1 MGERF
6 TRIGKYRNELITNF
20 IIMCMNKRNYLTA
33 AAMALAVLSSCGGQK
48 EARNTS
54 GIDLANMDTTVSAGQ
69 DFFRYACGGWND
81 AHPLTAEYSRYGTF
95 DQLAENNQ
103 KQLRELIEG
112 LASQQNEAG
121 TVAQKIGDLYN
132 IAMDS
137 VARNEQGFAPVKP
150 MLDKIAALTDKSQII
165 PMSVEMRRFQGIG
178 TYFNFYVYAD
188 PKNSALN
195 IFQMGQGGINLGEK
209 EYYLD
214 TDSITENIRNEYKK
228 YIAKLFALSG
238 FSEAEAQQ
246 KVADVM
252 EIETSIA
259 KVSRSA
265 AELRNPEANYH
276 KMSYA
281 DLKKRIPGIDWDAF
295 MTGLGIQAPA
305 ELNVEQVESIQEV
318 ARLISALPVSK
329 HVSYLEYNLLDA
341 AASCL
346 SDDFVAAR
354 FDFYGKVMSGR
365 QVNQPRWKR
374 AVNSVNGMLGEL
386 VGEMYVEKYFP
397 AAAKERMLKLVE
409 NLRVA
414 LGERIDAQ
422 EWMSDS
428 TKVRAHEKLDA
439 FRVKVGYPDKWKD
452 YSKLEIK
459 KDSYWANVCRA
470 SEWGFNDMISRLGKP
485 VDRDEWL
492 MTPQTVNAYYN
503 PSTNEIC
510 FPAAIL
516 QPPFFNMDADDAA
529 NYGAIGV
536 VIGHEMTHGFDDQGR
551 QFDKNGNLTD
561 WWAEGDADRFK
572 ERAQVMVDFF
582 NNIEVLPGLKGNG
595 QLTLG
600 ENLADHGGLN
610 VAYLAFRNATKDA
623 PLEVK
628 EGFTPEQRFFIAYA
642 TLWAG
647 NIRDEQA
654 RVYTKSDP
662 HSLGKWRVN
671 GALPHIQAWYDAFQI
686 TPDDSL
692 YVAPEN
698 RVNIW

>member
-1 MGERF
+1 
-6 TRIGKYRNELITNF
+6 
-20 IIMCMNKRNYLTA
+20 MNKKNYVAVATLAFAMLT
-33 AAMALAVLSSCGGQK
+33 SCAGQK
-48 EARNTS
+48 EAKSTS
-54 GIDLANMDTTVSAGQ
+54 GIDLANMDTTVSAGT

-95 DQLAENNQ
+95 DELFENSQ

-112 LASQQNEAG
+112 LAAQKNNQAG
-121 TVAQKIGDLYN
+121 SAAQKIGDLYN
-132 IAMDS
+132 MAMDS
-137 VARNEQGFAPVKP
+137 VTLNKQGAEPVKA
-150 MLDKIAALTDKSQII
+150 MLDKIAGMKDKSEIV
-165 PMSVEMRRFQGIG
+165 PMMTEMAHIGIS
-178 TYFNFYVYAD
+178 TYFHSYVYAD
-188 PKNSALN
+188 PKNSSLN

-214 TDSITENIRNEYKK
+214 TDSITQNIREQYKL
-228 YIAKLFALSG
+228 YIGKLFQLAG
-238 FSEAEAQQ
+238 FSEADAQQ

-252 EIETSIA
+252 EIETAIA

-265 AELRNPEANYH
+265 TELRDPEANYH
-276 KMSYA
+276 KMSF
-281 DLKKRIPGIDWDAF
+281 DELKKTIAGIDWDAY
-295 MTGLGIQAPA
+295 MKGLGIQAPA
-305 ELNVEQVESIQEV
+305 ELNVEQVEPIQEV
-318 ARLISALPVSK
+318 ARLMNTLPLSK

-354 FDFYGKVMSGR
+354 FDFYGKVLSGR

-397 AAAKERMLKLVE
+397 AAAKERMVKLVK
-409 NLRVA
+409 NLQTA

-428 TKVRAHEKLDA
+428 TKIRAHEKLA
-439 FRVKVGYPDKWKD
+439 TFHVKVGYPDKWKD

-459 KDSYWANVCRA
+459 NDSYWANVCRA
-470 SEWGFNDMISRLGKP
+470 SEWGFNDMYSRIGKP
-485 VDRDEWL
+485 VDKDEWL

-516 QPPFFNMDADDAA
+516 QPPFFNMEADDAA

-551 QFDKNGNLTD
+551 QFDKDGNLTD
-561 WWAEGDADRFK
+561 WWAPGDADRFK

-582 NNIEVLPGLKGNG
+582 NKIEVLPGLQANG
-595 QLTLG
+595 ELTLG

-610 VAYLAFRNATKDA
+610 VAYLAFQNATKDA
-623 PLEVK
+623 PLGVVD
-628 EGFTPEQRFFIAYA
+628 GFTPEQRFFLAYA

-647 NIRDEQA
+647 NIRDEQI

-671 GALPHIQAWYDAFQI
+671 GALPHIQAWYDAFHI
-686 TPDDSL
+686 TPSDPL

-698 RVNIW
+698 RVNVW

>member
-1 MGERF
+1 
-6 TRIGKYRNELITNF
+6 
-20 IIMCMNKRNYLTA
+20 MNKKNYVAVATLAFAMLT
-33 AAMALAVLSSCGGQK
+33 SCAGQK
-48 EARNTS
+48 EAKSTS
-54 GIDLANMDTTVSAGQ
+54 GIDLANMDTTVSAGT

-95 DQLAENNQ
+95 DELFENSQ

-112 LASQQNEAG
+112 LAAQKNNQAG
-121 TVAQKIGDLYN
+121 SAAQKIGDLYN
-132 IAMDS
+132 MAMDS
-137 VARNEQGFAPVKP
+137 VTLNKQGAEPVKA
-150 MLDKIAALTDKSQII
+150 MLDKIAGMKDKSEIV
-165 PMSVEMRRFQGIG
+165 PMMTEMAHIGIG
-178 TYFNFYVYAD
+178 TYFHSYVCAD
-188 PKNSALN
+188 PKNSSLN

-214 TDSITENIRNEYKK
+214 TDSITQNIREQYKL
-228 YIAKLFALSG
+228 YIGKLFQLAG
-238 FSEAEAQQ
+238 FSEADAQQ

-252 EIETSIA
+252 ELETAIA

-265 AELRNPEANYH
+265 TELRDPEANYH
-276 KMSYA
+276 KMSF
-281 DLKKRIPGIDWDAF
+281 DELKKTIAGIDWDAY
-295 MTGLGIQAPA
+295 MKGLGIQAPA
-305 ELNVEQVESIQEV
+305 ELNVEQVEPIQEV
-318 ARLISALPVSK
+318 ARLMNTLPLSK

-354 FDFYGKVMSGR
+354 FDFYGKVLSGR

-397 AAAKERMLKLVE
+397 AAAKERMVKLVK
-409 NLRVA
+409 NLQTA

-428 TKVRAHEKLDA
+428 TKIRAHEKLA
-439 FRVKVGYPDKWKD
+439 TFHVKVGYPDKWKD

-459 KDSYWANVCRA
+459 NDSYWANVCRA
-470 SEWGFNDMISRLGKP
+470 SEWGFNDMYSRIDKP
-485 VDRDEWL
+485 VDKDEWL

-516 QPPFFNMDADDAA
+516 QPPFFNMEADDAA

-551 QFDKNGNLTD
+551 QFDKDGNLTD
-561 WWAEGDADRFK
+561 WWAPGDADRFK

-582 NNIEVLPGLKGNG
+582 NKIEVLPGLQANG
-595 QLTLG
+595 ELTLG

-610 VAYLAFRNATKDA
+610 VAYLAFQNATKDA
-623 PLEVK
+623 PLGVVD
-628 EGFTPEQRFFIAYA
+628 GFTPEQRFFLAYA

-647 NIRDEQA
+647 NIRDEQI

-671 GALPHIQAWYDAFQI
+671 GALPHIQAWYDAFHI
-686 TPDDSL
+686 TPSDPL

-698 RVNIW
+698 RVNVW

>member
-1 MGERF
+1 MK
-6 TRIGKYRNELITNF
+6 TKHYVAV
-20 IIMCMNKRNYLTA
+20 A
-33 AAMALAVLSSCGGQK
+33 AFATLAMAGCTGQK
-48 EARNTS
+48 NATNTS
-54 GIDLANMDTTVSAGQ
+54 GIDLANMDTTVSAGT

-103 KQLRELIEG
+103 KQLRGLIEE
-112 LASQQNEAG
+112 LAAKQNEPG
-121 TVAQKIGDLYN
+121 TAAQKIGDLYN
-132 IAMDS
+132 MAMDS
-137 VARNEQGFAPVKP
+137 VTLNKQGCEPVKP
-150 MLDKIAALTDKSQII
+150 MLEKIAALTDKSQVI
-165 PMSVEMRRFQGIG
+165 PMAVEMRRTAGIG
-178 TYFNFYVYAD
+178 TFFSYYVYAD
-188 PKNSALN
+188 PKNSVLN

-214 TDSITENIRNEYKK
+214 NDSITQNIREQYKK
-228 YIAKLFALSG
+228 YIAKLFTLAG
-238 FSEAEAQQ
+238 FTETDAQQ

-252 EIETSIA
+252 EIETAIA
-259 KVSRSA
+259 KVSKSA
-265 AELRNPEANYH
+265 TELRDPEANYH
-276 KMSYA
+276 KMTYA
-281 DLKKRIPGIDWDAF
+281 ELKKQISGIDWDAF
-295 MTGLGIQAPA
+295 MKALGIEAPA
-305 ELNVEQVESIQEV
+305 ELNVEQIEPIQEV
-318 ARLISALPVSK
+318 AKLINTLPLSK
-329 HVSYLEYNLLDA
+329 SISYLEYNLLDA
-341 AASCL
+341 AAPTL
-346 SDDFVAAR
+346 SDDFVTAR

-365 QVNQPRWKR
+365 QANQPRWKR
-374 AVNSVNGMLGEL
+374 AVNSVDGLLGEL

-397 AAAKERMLKLVE
+397 AAAKERMVNLVK
-409 NLRVA
+409 NLQTA
-414 LGERIDAQ
+414 LGQRIDAQ

-428 TKVRAHEKLDA
+428 TKMRAHEKLDA

-452 YSKLEIK
+452 YSALEIQ

-470 SEWGFNDMISRLGKP
+470 AAWGFNDMISRLGKP

-516 QPPFFNMDADDAA
+516 QPPFFNMEADDAA

-551 QFDKNGNLTD
+551 QFDKEGNLKD
-561 WWAEGDADRFK
+561 WWAAGDADRFK

-582 NNIEVLPGLKGNG
+582 NNIEVLPGLHGNG

-610 VAYLAFRNATKDA
+610 IAYLAFQNATKDA
-623 PLEVK
+623 PLEDK
-628 EGFTPEQRFFIAYA
+628 NGFTPAQRFFIAYA

-647 NIRDEQA
+647 NIRDEQI

-662 HSLGKWRVN
+662 HSLGEWRVN
-671 GALPHIQAWYDAFQI
+671 GALPHIQAWYDAFNI
-686 TPDDSL
+686 TPNDPL
-692 YVAPEN
+692 YVAPEK

>member
-1 MGERF
+1 
-6 TRIGKYRNELITNF
+6 
-20 IIMCMNKRNYLTA
+20 MNKKNYVAVATLAFAMLT
-33 AAMALAVLSSCGGQK
+33 SCAGQK
-48 EARNTS
+48 EAKSTS
-54 GIDLANMDTTVSAGQ
+54 GIDLANMDTTVSAGT

-95 DQLAENNQ
+95 DELFENSQ

-112 LASQQNEAG
+112 LAAQKNNQAG
-121 TVAQKIGDLYN
+121 SAAQKIGDLYN
-132 IAMDS
+132 MAMDS
-137 VARNEQGFAPVKP
+137 VTLNKQGAEPVKA
-150 MLDKIAALTDKSQII
+150 MLDKIAGMKDKSEIV
-165 PMSVEMRRFQGIG
+165 PMMTEMAHIGIG
-178 TYFNFYVYAD
+178 TYFHSYVYAD
-188 PKNSALN
+188 PKNSSLN

-214 TDSITENIRNEYKK
+214 TDSITQNIREQYKL
-228 YIAKLFALSG
+228 YIGKLFQLAG
-238 FSEAEAQQ
+238 FSEADAQQ

-252 EIETSIA
+252 EIETAIA

-265 AELRNPEANYH
+265 TELRDPEANYH
-276 KMSYA
+276 KMSF
-281 DLKKRIPGIDWDAF
+281 DELKKTIAGIDWDAY
-295 MTGLGIQAPA
+295 MKGLGIQAPA
-305 ELNVEQVESIQEV
+305 ELNVEQVEPIQEV
-318 ARLISALPVSK
+318 ARLMNTLPLSK

-354 FDFYGKVMSGR
+354 FDFYGKVLSGR

-397 AAAKERMLKLVE
+397 AAAKERMVKLVK
-409 NLRVA
+409 NLQTA

-428 TKVRAHEKLDA
+428 TKIRAHEKLA
-439 FRVKVGYPDKWKD
+439 TFHVKVGYPDKWKD

-459 KDSYWANVCRA
+459 NDSYWANVCRA
-470 SEWGFNDMISRLGKP
+470 SEWGFNDMYSRIGKP
-485 VDRDEWL
+485 VDKDEWL

-516 QPPFFNMDADDAA
+516 QPPFFNMEADDAA

-551 QFDKNGNLTD
+551 QFDKDGNLTD
-561 WWAEGDADRFK
+561 WWAPGDADRFK

-582 NNIEVLPGLKGNG
+582 NKIEVLPGLQANG
-595 QLTLG
+595 ELTLG

-610 VAYLAFRNATKDA
+610 VAYLAFQNATKDA
-623 PLEVK
+623 PLGVVD
-628 EGFTPEQRFFIAYA
+628 GFTPEQRFFLAYA

-647 NIRDEQA
+647 NIRDEQI

-662 HSLGKWRVN
+662 HSLGRWRVN
-671 GALPHIQAWYDAFQI
+671 GALPHIQAWYDAFHI
-686 TPDDSL
+686 TPSDPL
-692 YVAPEN
+692 YVAPEK
-698 RVNIW
+698 RVNVW

>member
-1 MGERF
+1 
-6 TRIGKYRNELITNF
+6 
-20 IIMCMNKRNYLTA
+20 MNKKNYVAVATLAFAMLT
-33 AAMALAVLSSCGGQK
+33 SCAGQK
-48 EARNTS
+48 EAKSTS
-54 GIDLANMDTTVSAGQ
+54 GIDLANMDTTVSAGT

-95 DQLAENNQ
+95 DELFENSQ

-112 LASQQNEAG
+112 LAAQKNNQAG
-121 TVAQKIGDLYN
+121 SAAQKIGDLYN
-132 IAMDS
+132 MAMDS
-137 VARNEQGFAPVKP
+137 VTLNKQGAEPVKA
-150 MLDKIAALTDKSQII
+150 MLDKIAGMKDKSEIV
-165 PMSVEMRRFQGIG
+165 PMMTEMAHIGIG
-178 TYFNFYVYAD
+178 TYFHSYVYAD
-188 PKNSALN
+188 PKNSSLN

-214 TDSITENIRNEYKK
+214 TDSITQNIREQYKL
-228 YIAKLFALSG
+228 YIGKLFQLAG
-238 FSEAEAQQ
+238 FSEADAQQ

-252 EIETSIA
+252 ELETAIA

-265 AELRNPEANYH
+265 TELRDPEANYH
-276 KMSYA
+276 KMSF
-281 DLKKRIPGIDWDAF
+281 DELKKTIAGIDWDAY
-295 MTGLGIQAPA
+295 MKGLGIQAPA
-305 ELNVEQVESIQEV
+305 ELNVEQVEPIQEV
-318 ARLISALPVSK
+318 ARLMNTLPLSK

-354 FDFYGKVMSGR
+354 FDFYGKVLSGR

-397 AAAKERMLKLVE
+397 AAAKERMVKLVK
-409 NLRVA
+409 NLQTA

-428 TKVRAHEKLDA
+428 TKIRAHEKLA
-439 FRVKVGYPDKWKD
+439 TFHVKVGYPDKWKD

-459 KDSYWANVCRA
+459 NDSYWANVCRA
-470 SEWGFNDMISRLGKP
+470 SEWGFNDMYSRVGKP
-485 VDRDEWL
+485 VDKDEWL

-516 QPPFFNMDADDAA
+516 QPPFFNMEADDAA

-551 QFDKNGNLTD
+551 QFDKDGNLTD
-561 WWAEGDADRFK
+561 WWAPGDADRFK

-582 NNIEVLPGLKGNG
+582 NKIEVLPGLQANG
-595 QLTLG
+595 ELTLG

-610 VAYLAFRNATKDA
+610 VAYLAFQNATKDA
-623 PLEVK
+623 PLGVVD
-628 EGFTPEQRFFIAYA
+628 GFTPEQRFFLAYA

-647 NIRDEQA
+647 NIRDEQI

-671 GALPHIQAWYDAFQI
+671 GALPHIQAWYDAFHI
-686 TPDDSL
+686 TPSDPL

-698 RVNIW
+698 RVNVW

>member
-1 MGERF
+1 
-6 TRIGKYRNELITNF
+6 
-20 IIMCMNKRNYLTA
+20 MNKKNYVAVATLAFAMLT
-33 AAMALAVLSSCGGQK
+33 SCAGQK
-48 EARNTS
+48 EAKSTS
-54 GIDLANMDTTVSAGQ
+54 GIDLANMDTTVSAGT

-95 DQLAENNQ
+95 DELFENSQ

-112 LASQQNEAG
+112 LAAQKNNQAG
-121 TVAQKIGDLYN
+121 SAAQKIGDLYN
-132 IAMDS
+132 MAMDS
-137 VARNEQGFAPVKP
+137 VTLNKQGAEPVKA
-150 MLDKIAALTDKSQII
+150 MLDKIAGMKDKSEIV
-165 PMSVEMRRFQGIG
+165 PMMTEMAHIGIG
-178 TYFNFYVYAD
+178 TYFHSYVYAD
-188 PKNSALN
+188 PKNSSLN

-214 TDSITENIRNEYKK
+214 TDSITQNIREQYKL
-228 YIAKLFALSG
+228 YIGKLFQLAG
-238 FSEAEAQQ
+238 FSEADAQQ

-252 EIETSIA
+252 ELETAIA

-265 AELRNPEANYH
+265 TELRDPEANYH
-276 KMSYA
+276 KMSF
-281 DLKKRIPGIDWDAF
+281 DELKKTIAGIDWDAY
-295 MTGLGIQAPA
+295 MKGLGIQAPA
-305 ELNVEQVESIQEV
+305 ELNVEQVEPIQEV
-318 ARLISALPVSK
+318 ARLMNTLPLSK

-354 FDFYGKVMSGR
+354 FDFYGKVLSGR

-397 AAAKERMLKLVE
+397 AAAKERMVKLVK
-409 NLRVA
+409 NLQTA

-428 TKVRAHEKLDA
+428 TKIRAHEKLA
-439 FRVKVGYPDKWKD
+439 TFHVKVGYPDKWKD

-459 KDSYWANVCRA
+459 NDSYWANVCRA
-470 SEWGFNDMISRLGKP
+470 SEWGFNEMYSRIGKP
-485 VDRDEWL
+485 VDKDEWL

-516 QPPFFNMDADDAA
+516 QPPFFNMEADDAA

-551 QFDKNGNLTD
+551 QFDKDGNLTD
-561 WWAEGDADRFK
+561 WWAPGDADRFK

-582 NNIEVLPGLKGNG
+582 NKIEVLPGLQANG
-595 QLTLG
+595 ELTLG

-610 VAYLAFRNATKDA
+610 VAYLAFQNATKDA
-623 PLEVK
+623 PLGVVD
-628 EGFTPEQRFFIAYA
+628 GFTPEQRFFLAYA

-647 NIRDEQA
+647 NIRDEQI

-671 GALPHIQAWYDAFQI
+671 GALPHIQAWYDAFHI
-686 TPDDSL
+686 TPSDPL

-698 RVNIW
+698 RVNVW

>member
-1 MGERF
+1 
-6 TRIGKYRNELITNF
+6 
-20 IIMCMNKRNYLTA
+20 MNKKNYVAVATLAFAMLT
-33 AAMALAVLSSCGGQK
+33 SCAGQK
-48 EARNTS
+48 EAKSTS
-54 GIDLANMDTTVSAGQ
+54 GIDLANMDTTVSAGT

-95 DQLAENNQ
+95 DELFENSQ

-112 LASQQNEAG
+112 LAAQKNNQAG
-121 TVAQKIGDLYN
+121 SAAQKIGDLYN
-132 IAMDS
+132 MAMDS
-137 VARNEQGFAPVKP
+137 VTLNKQGAEPVKA
-150 MLDKIAALTDKSQII
+150 MLDKIAGMKDKSEIV
-165 PMSVEMRRFQGIG
+165 PMMTEMAHIGIG
-178 TYFNFYVYAD
+178 TYFHSYVYAD
-188 PKNSALN
+188 PKNSSLN

-214 TDSITENIRNEYKK
+214 TDSITQNIREQYKL
-228 YIAKLFALSG
+228 YIGKLFQLAG
-238 FSEAEAQQ
+238 FSEADAQQ

-252 EIETSIA
+252 EIETAIA

-265 AELRNPEANYH
+265 TELRDPEANYH
-276 KMSYA
+276 KMSF
-281 DLKKRIPGIDWDAF
+281 DELKKTIAGIDWDAY
-295 MTGLGIQAPA
+295 MKGLGIQAPA
-305 ELNVEQVESIQEV
+305 ELNVEQVEPIQEV
-318 ARLISALPVSK
+318 ARLMNTLPLSK

-354 FDFYGKVMSGR
+354 FDFYGKVLSGR

-386 VGEMYVEKYFP
+386 VGEMYVEKYFQ
-397 AAAKERMLKLVE
+397 AAAKERMVKLVK
-409 NLRVA
+409 NLQTA

-428 TKVRAHEKLDA
+428 TKIRAHEKLAA
-439 FRVKVGYPDKWKD
+439 FHVKVGYPDKWKD

-459 KDSYWANVCRA
+459 NDSYWANVCRA
-470 SEWGFNDMISRLGKP
+470 SEWGFNDMYSRIGKP
-485 VDRDEWL
+485 VDKDEWL

-516 QPPFFNMDADDAA
+516 QPPFFNMEADDAA

-551 QFDKNGNLTD
+551 QFDKDGNLTD
-561 WWAEGDADRFK
+561 WWAPGDADRFK

-582 NNIEVLPGLKGNG
+582 NKIEVLPGLQANG
-595 QLTLG
+595 ELTLG

-610 VAYLAFRNATKDA
+610 VAYLAFQNATKDA
-623 PLEVK
+623 PLGVVD
-628 EGFTPEQRFFIAYA
+628 GFTPEQRFFLAYA

-647 NIRDEQA
+647 NIRDEQI

-671 GALPHIQAWYDAFQI
+671 GALPHIQAWYDAFHI
-686 TPDDSL
+686 TPSDPL

-698 RVNIW
+698 RVNVW

>member
-1 MGERF
+1 
-6 TRIGKYRNELITNF
+6 
-20 IIMCMNKRNYLTA
+20 MNKKNYVA
-33 AAMALAVLSSCGGQK
+33 VAALALAMMTSCAGQK
-48 EARNTS
+48 EAKSTS
-54 GIDLANMDTTVSAGQ
+54 GIDLANMDTTVAAGT
-69 DFFRYACGGWND
+69 DFFRYACGGWNE

-95 DQLAENNQ
+95 DLLFDNSQ

-112 LASQQNEAG
+112 LAAQKNNPAG
-121 TVAQKIGDLYN
+121 SAAQKIGDLYN
-132 IAMDS
+132 MAMDS
-137 VARNEQGFAPVKP
+137 VTLNKQGAEPVKA
-150 MLDKIAALTDKSQII
+150 MLGKIAALKDKSEII
-165 PMSVEMRRFQGIG
+165 PMMTEMAHAGIG
-178 TYFNFYVYAD
+178 TYFHSYVYAD
-188 PKNSALN
+188 PKNSSLN

-214 TDSITENIRNEYKK
+214 NDSITQNIREQYKV
-228 YIAKLFALSG
+228 YIGKLFQLAG
-238 FSEAEAQQ
+238 FTEAEAQQ

-252 EIETSIA
+252 EIETAIA
-259 KVSRSA
+259 KASRSA
-265 AELRNPEANYH
+265 TELRDPEANYH
-276 KMSYA
+276 KMSFEE
-281 DLKKRIPGIDWDAF
+281 LKKTISGIDWDAYVK
-295 MTGLGIQAPA
+295 GLGIQAPA
-305 ELNVEQVESIQEV
+305 ELNVEQVEPIQEV
-318 ARLISALPVSK
+318 ARLMNTLPVSK

-354 FDFYGKVMSGR
+354 FDFYGKVLSGR

-397 AAAKERMLKLVE
+397 AAAKERMVKLVK
-409 NLRVA
+409 NLQTA
-414 LGERIDAQ
+414 LGERINAQ
-422 EWMSDS
+422 DWMSDS
-428 TKVRAHEKLDA
+428 TKVKAQEKLAA
-439 FRVKVGYPDKWKD
+439 FHVKVGYPDKWKD
-452 YSKLEIK
+452 YSKLDIK

-470 SEWGFNDMISRLGKP
+470 SEWSFNDMYSRLGKP
-485 VDRDEWL
+485 VDKDEWL

-516 QPPFFNMDADDAA
+516 QHPFFDMNADDAF

-561 WWAEGDADRFK
+561 WWAPGDADRFK
-572 ERAQVMVDFF
+572 ARAQVMVDFF
-582 NNIEVLPGLKGNG
+582 NNIEVLPGLHANG
-595 QLTLG
+595 ELTLG

-610 VAYLAFRNATKDA
+610 VAYLAFQNATKDA
-623 PLEVK
+623 PLGVVD
-628 EGFTPEQRFFIAYA
+628 GFTPEQRFFLAYA

-647 NIRDEQA
+647 NIRDEQI

-671 GALPHIQAWYDAFQI
+671 GALPHIQAWYDAFHI
-686 TPDDSL
+686 TPSDPL
-692 YVAPEN
+692 YVAPEK
-698 RVNIW
+698 RVNVW

>member
-1 MGERF
+1 
-6 TRIGKYRNELITNF
+6 
-20 IIMCMNKRNYLTA
+20 MNKKNYVAVATLAFAMLT
-33 AAMALAVLSSCGGQK
+33 SCAGQK
-48 EARNTS
+48 EAKSTS
-54 GIDLANMDTTVSAGQ
+54 GIDLANMDTTVSAGT

-95 DQLAENNQ
+95 DELFENSQ
-103 KQLRELIEG
+103 TQLRELIEG
-112 LASQQNEAG
+112 LAAQKNNQAG
-121 TVAQKIGDLYN
+121 SAAQKIGDLYN
-132 IAMDS
+132 MAMDS
-137 VARNEQGFAPVKP
+137 VTLNKQGAEPVKA
-150 MLDKIAALTDKSQII
+150 MLDKIAGLKDKSEIV
-165 PMSVEMRRFQGIG
+165 PMMTEMAHIGIG
-178 TYFNFYVYAD
+178 TYFHSYVYAD
-188 PKNSALN
+188 PKNSSLN

-214 TDSITENIRNEYKK
+214 TDSITQNIREQYKL
-228 YIAKLFALSG
+228 YIGKLFQLAG
-238 FSEAEAQQ
+238 FSESDAQQ

-252 EIETSIA
+252 EIETAIA

-265 AELRNPEANYH
+265 TELRDPEANYH
-276 KMSYA
+276 KMSF
-281 DLKKRIPGIDWDAF
+281 DELKKTIAGIDWDAY
-295 MTGLGIQAPA
+295 MKGLGIQAPA
-305 ELNVEQVESIQEV
+305 ELNVEQVEPIQEV
-318 ARLISALPVSK
+318 ARLMNTLPLSK

-354 FDFYGKVMSGR
+354 FDFYGKVLSGR

-397 AAAKERMLKLVE
+397 AAAKERMVKLVK
-409 NLRVA
+409 NLQTA

-428 TKVRAHEKLDA
+428 TKIRAHEKLA
-439 FRVKVGYPDKWKD
+439 TFHVKVGYPDKWKD

-459 KDSYWANVCRA
+459 NDSYWANVCRA
-470 SEWGFNDMISRLGKP
+470 SEWGFNDMYSRIGKP
-485 VDRDEWL
+485 VDKDEWL

-516 QPPFFNMDADDAA
+516 QPPFFNMEADDAA

-551 QFDKNGNLTD
+551 QFDKDGNLTD
-561 WWAEGDADRFK
+561 WWAPGDADRFK

-582 NNIEVLPGLKGNG
+582 NKIEVLPGLQANG
-595 QLTLG
+595 ELTLG

-610 VAYLAFRNATKDA
+610 VAYLAFQNATKDA
-623 PLEVK
+623 PLGVVD
-628 EGFTPEQRFFIAYA
+628 GFTPEQRFFLAYA

-647 NIRDEQA
+647 NIRDEQI

-671 GALPHIQAWYDAFQI
+671 GALPHIQAWYDAFHI
-686 TPDDSL
+686 TPSDPL

-698 RVNIW
+698 RVNVW

>member
-1 MGERF
+1 
-6 TRIGKYRNELITNF
+6 
-20 IIMCMNKRNYLTA
+20 MNKKNYVAVATLAFAMLT
-33 AAMALAVLSSCGGQK
+33 SCAGQK
-48 EARNTS
+48 EAKSTS
-54 GIDLANMDTTVSAGQ
+54 GIDLANMDTTVSAGT

-95 DQLAENNQ
+95 DELFENSQ

-112 LASQQNEAG
+112 LAAQKNNQAG
-121 TVAQKIGDLYN
+121 SAAQKIGDLYN
-132 IAMDS
+132 MAMDS
-137 VARNEQGFAPVKP
+137 VTLNKQGAEPVKA
-150 MLDKIAALTDKSQII
+150 MLDKIAGMKDKSEIV
-165 PMSVEMRRFQGIG
+165 PMMTEMAHIGIG
-178 TYFNFYVYAD
+178 TYFHSCVYAD
-188 PKNSALN
+188 PKNSSLN

-214 TDSITENIRNEYKK
+214 TDSITQNIREQYKL
-228 YIAKLFALSG
+228 YIGKLFQLAG
-238 FSEAEAQQ
+238 FSEADAQQ

-252 EIETSIA
+252 EIETAIA

-265 AELRNPEANYH
+265 TELRDPEANYH
-276 KMSYA
+276 KMSF
-281 DLKKRIPGIDWDAF
+281 DELKKTIAGIDWDAY
-295 MTGLGIQAPA
+295 MKGLGIQAPA
-305 ELNVEQVESIQEV
+305 ELNVEQVEPIQEV
-318 ARLISALPVSK
+318 ARLMNTLPLSK

-354 FDFYGKVMSGR
+354 FDFYGKVLSGR

-397 AAAKERMLKLVE
+397 AAAKERMVKLVK
-409 NLRVA
+409 NLQTA

-428 TKVRAHEKLDA
+428 TKIRAHEKLA
-439 FRVKVGYPDKWKD
+439 TFHVKVGYPDKWKD

-459 KDSYWANVCRA
+459 NDSYWANVCRA
-470 SEWGFNDMISRLGKP
+470 SEWGFNDMYSRIGKP
-485 VDRDEWL
+485 VDKDEWL

-516 QPPFFNMDADDAA
+516 QPPFFNMEADDSA

-551 QFDKNGNLTD
+551 QFDKDGNLTG
-561 WWAEGDADRFK
+561 WWAPGDADRFK

-582 NNIEVLPGLKGNG
+582 NKIEVLPGLQANG
-595 QLTLG
+595 ELTLG

-610 VAYLAFRNATKDA
+610 VAYLAFQNATKDA
-623 PLEVK
+623 PLGVVD
-628 EGFTPEQRFFIAYA
+628 GFTPEQRFFLAYA

-647 NIRDEQA
+647 NIRDEQI

-671 GALPHIQAWYDAFQI
+671 GALPHIQAWYDAFHI
-686 TPDDSL
+686 TPSDPL

-698 RVNIW
+698 RVNVW

>member
-1 MGERF
+1 
-6 TRIGKYRNELITNF
+6 
-20 IIMCMNKRNYLTA
+20 MNKKNYVAVATLAFAMLT
-33 AAMALAVLSSCGGQK
+33 SCAGQK
-48 EARNTS
+48 EAKSTS
-54 GIDLANMDTTVSAGQ
+54 GIDLANMDTTVSAGT

-95 DQLAENNQ
+95 DELFENSQ

-112 LASQQNEAG
+112 LAAQKNNQAG
-121 TVAQKIGDLYN
+121 SAAQKIGDLYN
-132 IAMDS
+132 MAMDS
-137 VARNEQGFAPVKP
+137 VTLNKQGAEPVKA
-150 MLDKIAALTDKSQII
+150 MLDKIAGMKDKSEIV
-165 PMSVEMRRFQGIG
+165 PMMTEMAHIGIG
-178 TYFNFYVYAD
+178 TYFHSYVYAD
-188 PKNSALN
+188 PKNSSLN

-214 TDSITENIRNEYKK
+214 TDSITQNIREQYKL
-228 YIAKLFALSG
+228 YIGKLFQLAG
-238 FSEAEAQQ
+238 FSEADAQQ

-252 EIETSIA
+252 ELETAIA

-265 AELRNPEANYH
+265 TELRDPEANYH
-276 KMSYA
+276 KMSF
-281 DLKKRIPGIDWDAF
+281 DELKKTIAGIAWDAY
-295 MTGLGIQAPA
+295 MKGLGIQAPA
-305 ELNVEQVESIQEV
+305 ELNVEQVEPIQEV
-318 ARLISALPVSK
+318 ARLMNTLPLSK

-354 FDFYGKVMSGR
+354 FDFYGKVLSGR

-397 AAAKERMLKLVE
+397 AAAKERMVKLVK
-409 NLRVA
+409 NLQTA

-428 TKVRAHEKLDA
+428 TKIRAHEKLAA
-439 FRVKVGYPDKWKD
+439 FHVKVGYPDKWKD

-459 KDSYWANVCRA
+459 NDSYWANVCRA
-470 SEWGFNDMISRLGKP
+470 SEWGFNDMYSRIGKP
-485 VDRDEWL
+485 VDKDEWL

-516 QPPFFNMDADDAA
+516 QPPFFNMEADDAA

-551 QFDKNGNLTD
+551 QFDKDGNLTD
-561 WWAEGDADRFK
+561 WWAPGDADRFK

-582 NNIEVLPGLKGNG
+582 NKIEVLPGLQANG
-595 QLTLG
+595 ELTLG

-610 VAYLAFRNATKDA
+610 VAYLAFQNATKDA
-623 PLEVK
+623 PLGVVD
-628 EGFTPEQRFFIAYA
+628 GFTPEQRFFLAYA

-647 NIRDEQA
+647 NIRDEQI

-671 GALPHIQAWYDAFQI
+671 GALPHIQAWYDAFHI
-686 TPDDSL
+686 TPSDPL

-698 RVNIW
+698 RVNVW

>member
-1 MGERF
+1 
-6 TRIGKYRNELITNF
+6 
-20 IIMCMNKRNYLTA
+20 MNKKNYVAVATLAFAMLT
-33 AAMALAVLSSCGGQK
+33 SCAGQK
-48 EARNTS
+48 EAKSTS
-54 GIDLANMDTTVSAGQ
+54 GIDLANMDTTVSAGT

-95 DQLAENNQ
+95 DELFENSQ

-112 LASQQNEAG
+112 LAAQKNNQAG
-121 TVAQKIGDLYN
+121 SAAQKICDLYN
-132 IAMDS
+132 MAMDS
-137 VARNEQGFAPVKP
+137 VTLNKQGAEPVKA
-150 MLDKIAALTDKSQII
+150 MLDKIAGMKDKSEIV
-165 PMSVEMRRFQGIG
+165 PMMTEMAHIGIG
-178 TYFNFYVYAD
+178 TYFHSYVYAD
-188 PKNSALN
+188 PKNSSLN

-214 TDSITENIRNEYKK
+214 TDSITQNIREQYKL
-228 YIAKLFALSG
+228 YIGKLFQLAG
-238 FSEAEAQQ
+238 FSEADAQQ

-252 EIETSIA
+252 EIETAIA

-265 AELRNPEANYH
+265 TELRDPEANYH
-276 KMSYA
+276 KMSF
-281 DLKKRIPGIDWDAF
+281 DELKKTIAGIDWDAY
-295 MTGLGIQAPA
+295 MKGLGIQAPA
-305 ELNVEQVESIQEV
+305 ELNVEQVEPIQEV
-318 ARLISALPVSK
+318 ARLMNTLPLSK

-354 FDFYGKVMSGR
+354 FDFYGKVLSGR

-397 AAAKERMLKLVE
+397 AAAKERMVKLVK
-409 NLRVA
+409 NLQTA

-428 TKVRAHEKLDA
+428 TKIRAHEKLA
-439 FRVKVGYPDKWKD
+439 TFHVKVGYPDKWKD

-459 KDSYWANVCRA
+459 NDSYWANVCRA
-470 SEWGFNDMISRLGKP
+470 SEWGFNDMYSRIGKP
-485 VDRDEWL
+485 VDKDEWL

-516 QPPFFNMDADDAA
+516 QPPFFNMEADDAA

-551 QFDKNGNLTD
+551 QFDKDGNLTD
-561 WWAEGDADRFK
+561 WWAPGDADRFK

-582 NNIEVLPGLKGNG
+582 NKIEVLPGLQANG
-595 QLTLG
+595 ELTLG

-610 VAYLAFRNATKDA
+610 VAYLAFQNATKDA
-623 PLEVK
+623 PLGVVD
-628 EGFTPEQRFFIAYA
+628 GFTPEQRFFLAYA

-647 NIRDEQA
+647 NIRDEQI

-671 GALPHIQAWYDAFQI
+671 GALPHIQAWYDAFHI
-686 TPDDSL
+686 TPSDPL

-698 RVNIW
+698 RVNVW

>member
-1 MGERF
+1 
-6 TRIGKYRNELITNF
+6 
-20 IIMCMNKRNYLTA
+20 MNKKNYVVLA
-33 AAMALAVLSSCGGQK
+33 AVVMAAMSGCAGQK
-48 EARNTS
+48 EAKSSS
-54 GIDLANMDTTVSAGQ
+54 GIDLANMDTTVSAGD

-95 DQLAENNQ
+95 DMLLENSQ

-112 LASQQNEAG
+112 LAAQQHEAG
-121 TVAQKIGDLYN
+121 TAAQKIGDLYN
-132 IAMDS
+132 LAMDS
-137 VARNEQGFAPVKP
+137 VRLNEQGAEPIRKC
-150 MLDKIAALTDKSQII
+150 LDEIGAMTEKSQIV
-165 PMSVEMRRFQGIG
+165 PMMTRLAYDGVG
-178 TYFNFYVYAD
+178 TYFQSYVYAD
-188 PKNSALN
+188 PKNSVLN

-214 TDSITENIRNEYKK
+214 NDSITQNIREQYKN
-228 YIAKLFALSG
+228 YIVRLFTLAGFGETEAK
-238 FSEAEAQQ
+238 Q
-246 KVADVM
+246 KMADVM
-252 EIETSIA
+252 EIETAIA
-259 KVSRSA
+259 KASFSA
-265 AELRNPEANYH
+265 VQLRDPEANYH
-276 KMSYA
+276 KMSY
-281 DLKKRIPGIDWDAF
+281 DELKKTFPEIDWDTF
-295 MTGLGIQAPA
+295 IKGLGIGKLT
-305 ELNVEQVESIQEV
+305 EVNVEQIEPIKEV
-318 ARLISALPVSK
+318 GRLMEALPLSK
-329 HVSYLEYNLLDA
+329 HIAYLQYNLLDA
-341 AASCL
+341 AANYL

-354 FDFYGKVMSGR
+354 FDFYGKVLSGR

-374 AVNSVNGMLGEL
+374 AVNSVDDMLGEL
-386 VGEMYVEKYFP
+386 VGQMYVEKYFP
-397 AAAKERMLKLVE
+397 AAAKERMIRLVK
-409 NLRVA
+409 NLQAA

-422 EWMSDS
+422 AWMSDE
-428 TKVRAHEKLDA
+428 TKARAHEKLA
-439 FRVKVGYPDKWKD
+439 TFHVKVGYPDKWKD
-452 YSKLEIK
+452 YSALHIEQ
-459 KDSYWANVCRA
+459 DSYWANACRA
-470 SEWGFNDMISRLGKP
+470 AAWNMKDMYSRLGKP

-516 QPPFFNMDADDAA
+516 QPPFFNMEADDAV

-551 QFDKNGNLTD
+551 QFDKDGNLKD

-582 NNIEVLPGLKGNG
+582 NKIEVLPGLYGNG

-610 VAYLAFRNATKDA
+610 VAFLAYQNATKNA
-623 PLEVK
+623 PLGVVD
-628 EGFTPEQRFFIAYA
+628 GFTPEQRFFLAYA

-647 NIRDEQA
+647 NIRDEQI

-671 GALPHIQAWYDAFQI
+671 GALPHIQAWYDAFGI
-686 TPDDSL
+686 TEDDAM

-698 RVNIW
+698 RVDIW

>member
-1 MGERF
+1 
-6 TRIGKYRNELITNF
+6 
-20 IIMCMNKRNYLTA
+20 MNKKNYVAVATLAFAMLT
-33 AAMALAVLSSCGGQK
+33 SCAGQK
-48 EARNTS
+48 EAKSTS
-54 GIDLANMDTTVSAGQ
+54 GIDLANMDTTVSAGT

-95 DQLAENNQ
+95 DELFENSQ
-103 KQLRELIEG
+103 TQLRELIEG
-112 LASQQNEAG
+112 LAAQKNNQAG
-121 TVAQKIGDLYN
+121 SAAQKIGDLYN
-132 IAMDS
+132 MAMDS
-137 VARNEQGFAPVKP
+137 VTLNKQGAEPVKA
-150 MLDKIAALTDKSQII
+150 MLDKIAGMKNKNEIV
-165 PMSVEMRRFQGIG
+165 PMMTEMAHIGIG
-178 TYFNFYVYAD
+178 TYFRSYVYAD
-188 PKNSALN
+188 PKNSSVN
-195 IFQMGQGGINLGEK
+195 ILQMGQGGINLGEK

-214 TDSITENIRNEYKK
+214 TDSITQNIREQYKL
-228 YIAKLFALSG
+228 YIGKLFQLAG
-238 FSEAEAQQ
+238 FSEADAQQ

-252 EIETSIA
+252 EIETAIA

-265 AELRNPEANYH
+265 TELRDPEANYH
-276 KMSYA
+276 KMSF
-281 DLKKRIPGIDWDAF
+281 DELKKTIAGIDWDTY
-295 MTGLGIQAPA
+295 MKGLGIQAPA
-305 ELNVEQVESIQEV
+305 ELNVEQVEPIQEV
-318 ARLISALPVSK
+318 ARLMNTLPLSK

-354 FDFYGKVMSGR
+354 FDFYGKVLSGR

-397 AAAKERMLKLVE
+397 AAAKERMVKLVK
-409 NLRVA
+409 NLQTA

-428 TKVRAHEKLDA
+428 TKIRAHEKLAA
-439 FRVKVGYPDKWKD
+439 FHVKVGYPDKWKD

-459 KDSYWANVCRA
+459 NDSYWANVCRA
-470 SEWGFNDMISRLGKP
+470 SEWGFNDMYSRIGKP
-485 VDRDEWL
+485 VDKDEWL

-516 QPPFFNMDADDAA
+516 QPPFFNMEADDAA

-551 QFDKNGNLTD
+551 QFDKDGNLTD
-561 WWAEGDADRFK
+561 WWAPGDADRFK

-582 NNIEVLPGLKGNG
+582 NKIEVLPGLQANG
-595 QLTLG
+595 ELTLG

-610 VAYLAFRNATKDA
+610 VAYLAFQNATKDA
-623 PLEVK
+623 PLGVVD
-628 EGFTPEQRFFIAYA
+628 GFTPEQRFFLAYA

-647 NIRDEQA
+647 NIRDEQI

-671 GALPHIQAWYDAFQI
+671 GALPHIQAWYDAFHI
-686 TPDDSL
+686 TPSDSL

-698 RVNIW
+698 RVNVW

>member
-1 MGERF
+1 
-6 TRIGKYRNELITNF
+6 
-20 IIMCMNKRNYLTA
+20 MNKKNYVAVATLAFAMLT
-33 AAMALAVLSSCGGQK
+33 SCAGQK
-48 EARNTS
+48 EAKSTS
-54 GIDLANMDTTVSAGQ
+54 GIDLANMDTTVAAGT

-95 DQLAENNQ
+95 DQLFENSQ

-112 LASQQNEAG
+112 LAAQKNNPAG
-121 TVAQKIGDLYN
+121 SAAQKIGDLYN
-132 IAMDS
+132 MAMDS
-137 VARNEQGFAPVKP
+137 VTLNKQGAEPVKA
-150 MLDKIAALTDKSQII
+150 MLGKIAALKDKGEII
-165 PMSVEMRRFQGIG
+165 PMMTEMAHIGIG
-178 TYFNFYVYAD
+178 TYFHSYVYAD
-188 PKNSALN
+188 PKNSSLN

-214 TDSITENIRNEYKK
+214 NDSITQNIREQYKV
-228 YIAKLFALSG
+228 YIGKLFQLAG
-238 FSEAEAQQ
+238 FTEAEAQQ

-252 EIETSIA
+252 EIETAIA
-259 KVSRSA
+259 KASRSA
-265 AELRNPEANYH
+265 TELRDPEANYH
-276 KMSYA
+276 KMSF
-281 DLKKRIPGIDWDAF
+281 DELKKTISGIDWDAYVK
-295 MTGLGIQAPA
+295 GLGIQAPA
-305 ELNVEQVESIQEV
+305 ELNVEQVEPIQEV
-318 ARLISALPVSK
+318 ARLMNTLPISK

-354 FDFYGKVMSGR
+354 FDFYGKVLSGR

-397 AAAKERMLKLVE
+397 AAAKERMVKLVK
-409 NLRVA
+409 NLQTA
-414 LGERIDAQ
+414 LGERINAQ

-428 TKVRAHEKLDA
+428 TKVKAQEKLAA
-439 FRVKVGYPDKWKD
+439 FHVKVGYPDKWKD
-452 YSKLEIK
+452 YSKLDIK

-470 SEWGFNDMISRLGKP
+470 SEWSFNDMYSRLGKP
-485 VDRDEWL
+485 VDKDEWL

-516 QPPFFNMDADDAA
+516 QPPFFNMEADDAA

-536 VIGHEMTHGFDDQGR
+536 VIGHEMTRGFDDQGR
-551 QFDKNGNLTD
+551 QFDKDGNLTD
-561 WWAEGDADRFK
+561 WWAPGDADRFK

-582 NNIEVLPGLKGNG
+582 NNIEVLPGLHANG
-595 QLTLG
+595 ELTLG

-610 VAYLAFRNATKDA
+610 VAYLAFQNATKDA
-623 PLEVK
+623 PLGVVD
-628 EGFTPEQRFFIAYA
+628 GFTPEQRFFLAYA

-647 NIRDEQA
+647 NIRDEQI

-662 HSLGKWRVN
+662 HSLGRWRVN
-671 GALPHIQAWYDAFQI
+671 GALPHIQAWYDAFHI
-686 TPDDSL
+686 TPSDSL
-692 YVAPEN
+692 YVAPEK
-698 RVNIW
+698 RVNVW

>member
-1 MGERF
+1 M
-6 TRIGKYRNELITNF
+6 
-20 IIMCMNKRNYLTA
+20 
-33 AAMALAVLSSCGGQK
+33 
-48 EARNTS
+48 
-54 GIDLANMDTTVSAGQ
+54 
-69 DFFRYACGGWND
+69 
-81 AHPLTAEYSRYGTF
+81 
-95 DQLAENNQ
+95 
-103 KQLRELIEG
+103 RELIEG
-112 LASQQNEAG
+112 LAAQKNNQAG
-121 TVAQKIGDLYN
+121 SAAQKIGDLYN
-132 IAMDS
+132 MAMDS
-137 VARNEQGFAPVKP
+137 VTLNKQGAEPVKA
-150 MLDKIAALTDKSQII
+150 MLDKIAGMKDKSEIV
-165 PMSVEMRRFQGIG
+165 PMMTEMAHIGIG
-178 TYFNFYVYAD
+178 TYFHSYVYAD
-188 PKNSALN
+188 PKNSSLN
-195 IFQMGQGGINLGEK
+195 IFQIGQGGINLGEK

-214 TDSITENIRNEYKK
+214 TDSITQNIREQYKL
-228 YIAKLFALSG
+228 YIGKLFQLAG
-238 FSEAEAQQ
+238 FSEADAQQ

-252 EIETSIA
+252 EIETAIA

-265 AELRNPEANYH
+265 TELRDPEANYH
-276 KMSYA
+276 KMSF
-281 DLKKRIPGIDWDAF
+281 DELKKTIAGIDWDAY
-295 MTGLGIQAPA
+295 MKGLGIQAPA
-305 ELNVEQVESIQEV
+305 ELNVEQVEPIQEV
-318 ARLISALPVSK
+318 ARLMNTLPLSK

-354 FDFYGKVMSGR
+354 FDFYGKVLSGR

-397 AAAKERMLKLVE
+397 AAAKERMVKLVK
-409 NLRVA
+409 NLQTA

-428 TKVRAHEKLDA
+428 TKIRAHEKLA
-439 FRVKVGYPDKWKD
+439 TFHVKVGYPDKWKD

-459 KDSYWANVCRA
+459 NDSYWANVCRA
-470 SEWGFNDMISRLGKP
+470 SEWGFNDMYSRIGKP
-485 VDRDEWL
+485 VDKDEWL

-516 QPPFFNMDADDAA
+516 QPPFFNMEADDAA

-551 QFDKNGNLTD
+551 QFDKDGNLTD
-561 WWAEGDADRFK
+561 WWAPGDADRFK

-582 NNIEVLPGLKGNG
+582 NKIEVLPGLQANG
-595 QLTLG
+595 ELTLG

-610 VAYLAFRNATKDA
+610 VAYLAFQNATKDA
-623 PLEVK
+623 PLGVVD
-628 EGFTPEQRFFIAYA
+628 GFTPEQRFFLAYA

-647 NIRDEQA
+647 NIRDEQI

-671 GALPHIQAWYDAFQI
+671 GALPHIQAWYDAFHI
-686 TPDDSL
+686 TPSDPL

-698 RVNIW
+698 RVNVW

>member
-1 MGERF
+1 
-6 TRIGKYRNELITNF
+6 
-20 IIMCMNKRNYLTA
+20 MNKKNYVAVATLAFAMLT
-33 AAMALAVLSSCGGQK
+33 SCAGQK
-48 EARNTS
+48 EAKSTS
-54 GIDLANMDTTVSAGQ
+54 GIDLANMDTTVSAGT

-95 DQLAENNQ
+95 DELFENSQ

-112 LASQQNEAG
+112 LAAQKNNQAG
-121 TVAQKIGDLYN
+121 SAAQKIGDLYN
-132 IAMDS
+132 MAMDS
-137 VARNEQGFAPVKP
+137 VTLNKQGAEPVKA
-150 MLDKIAALTDKSQII
+150 MLDKIAGMKDKSEIV
-165 PMSVEMRRFQGIG
+165 PMMTEMAHIGIG
-178 TYFNFYVYAD
+178 TYFHSYVYAD
-188 PKNSALN
+188 PKNSSLN

-214 TDSITENIRNEYKK
+214 TDSITQNIREQYKL
-228 YIAKLFALSG
+228 YIGKLFQLAG
-238 FSEAEAQQ
+238 FSEADAQQ

-252 EIETSIA
+252 EIETAIA

-265 AELRNPEANYH
+265 TELRDPEANYY
-276 KMSYA
+276 KMSF
-281 DLKKRIPGIDWDAF
+281 DELKKTIAGIDWDAY
-295 MTGLGIQAPA
+295 MKGLGIQAPA
-305 ELNVEQVESIQEV
+305 ELNVEQVEPIQEV
-318 ARLISALPVSK
+318 ARLMNTLPLSK

-354 FDFYGKVMSGR
+354 FDFYGKVLSGR

-397 AAAKERMLKLVE
+397 AAAKERMVKLVK
-409 NLRVA
+409 NLQTA

-428 TKVRAHEKLDA
+428 TKIRAHEKLA
-439 FRVKVGYPDKWKD
+439 TFHVKVGYPDKWKD

-459 KDSYWANVCRA
+459 NDSYWANVCRA
-470 SEWGFNDMISRLGKP
+470 SEWGFNDMYSRIGKP
-485 VDRDEWL
+485 VDKDEWL

-516 QPPFFNMDADDAA
+516 QPPFFNMEADDAA

-551 QFDKNGNLTD
+551 QFDKDGNLTD
-561 WWAEGDADRFK
+561 WWAPGDADRFK

-582 NNIEVLPGLKGNG
+582 NKIEVLPGLQANG
-595 QLTLG
+595 ELTLG

-610 VAYLAFRNATKDA
+610 VAYLAFQNATKDA
-623 PLEVK
+623 PLGVVD
-628 EGFTPEQRFFIAYA
+628 GFTPEQRFFLAYA

-647 NIRDEQA
+647 NIRDEQI

-671 GALPHIQAWYDAFQI
+671 GALPHIQAWYDAFHI
-686 TPDDSL
+686 TPSDPL

-698 RVNIW
+698 RVNVW

>member
-1 MGERF
+1 
-6 TRIGKYRNELITNF
+6 
-20 IIMCMNKRNYLTA
+20 MNKKNYVAVATLAFAMLT
-33 AAMALAVLSSCGGQK
+33 SCAGQK
-48 EARNTS
+48 EAKSTS
-54 GIDLANMDTTVSAGQ
+54 GIDLANMDTTVSAGT

-95 DQLAENNQ
+95 DELFENSQ

-112 LASQQNEAG
+112 LAAQKNNQAG
-121 TVAQKIGDLYN
+121 SAAQKIGDLYN
-132 IAMDS
+132 MAMDS
-137 VARNEQGFAPVKP
+137 VTLNKQGAEPVKA
-150 MLDKIAALTDKSQII
+150 MLDKIAGMKNKNEIV
-165 PMSVEMRRFQGIG
+165 PMMTEMAHIGIG
-178 TYFNFYVYAD
+178 TYFHSYVYAD
-188 PKNSALN
+188 PKNSSLN

-214 TDSITENIRNEYKK
+214 TDSITQNIREQYKL
-228 YIAKLFALSG
+228 YIGKLFQLAG
-238 FSEAEAQQ
+238 FSEADAQQ

-252 EIETSIA
+252 EIETAIA

-265 AELRNPEANYH
+265 TELRDPEANYH
-276 KMSYA
+276 KMSF
-281 DLKKRIPGIDWDAF
+281 DELKKTIAGIDWDAY
-295 MTGLGIQAPA
+295 MKGLGIQAPA
-305 ELNVEQVESIQEV
+305 ELNVEQVEPIQEV
-318 ARLISALPVSK
+318 ARLMNTLPLSK

-354 FDFYGKVMSGR
+354 FDFYGKVLSGR

-397 AAAKERMLKLVE
+397 AAAKERMVKLVK
-409 NLRVA
+409 NLQAA

-428 TKVRAHEKLDA
+428 TKIRAHEKLA
-439 FRVKVGYPDKWKD
+439 TFHVKVGYPDKWKD

-459 KDSYWANVCRA
+459 NDSYWANVCRA
-470 SEWGFNDMISRLGKP
+470 SEWGFNDMYSRIGKP
-485 VDRDEWL
+485 VDKDEWL

-516 QPPFFNMDADDAA
+516 QPPFFNMEADDAA

-551 QFDKNGNLTD
+551 QFDKDGNLTD
-561 WWAEGDADRFK
+561 WWAPGDADRFK

-582 NNIEVLPGLKGNG
+582 NKIEVLPGLQANG
-595 QLTLG
+595 ELTLG

-610 VAYLAFRNATKDA
+610 VAYLAFQNATKDA
-623 PLEVK
+623 PLGVVD
-628 EGFTPEQRFFIAYA
+628 GFTPEQRFFLAYA

-647 NIRDEQA
+647 NIRDEQI

-671 GALPHIQAWYDAFQI
+671 GALPHIQAWYDAFHI
-686 TPDDSL
+686 TPSDPL

-698 RVNIW
+698 RVNVW

>member
-1 MGERF
+1 
-6 TRIGKYRNELITNF
+6 
-20 IIMCMNKRNYLTA
+20 MNKKNYVAVATLAFAMLT
-33 AAMALAVLSSCGGQK
+33 SCAGQK
-48 EARNTS
+48 EAKSTS
-54 GIDLANMDTTVSAGQ
+54 GIDLANMDTTVSAGT

-95 DQLAENNQ
+95 DELFENSQ

-112 LASQQNEAG
+112 LAAQKNNQAG
-121 TVAQKIGDLYN
+121 SAAQKIGDLYN
-132 IAMDS
+132 MAMDS
-137 VARNEQGFAPVKP
+137 VTLNKQGAEPVKA
-150 MLDKIAALTDKSQII
+150 MLDKIAGLKDKSEIV
-165 PMSVEMRRFQGIG
+165 PMMTEMAHIGIG
-178 TYFNFYVYAD
+178 TYFHSYVYAD
-188 PKNSALN
+188 PKNSSLN

-214 TDSITENIRNEYKK
+214 TDSITQNIREQYKL
-228 YIAKLFALSG
+228 YIGKLFQLAG
-238 FSEAEAQQ
+238 FSEADAQQ

-252 EIETSIA
+252 EIETAIA

-265 AELRNPEANYH
+265 TELRDPEANYH
-276 KMSYA
+276 KMSF
-281 DLKKRIPGIDWDAF
+281 DELKKTIAGIDWDAYVK
-295 MTGLGIQAPA
+295 GLGIQAPA
-305 ELNVEQVESIQEV
+305 ELNVEQVEPIQEV
-318 ARLISALPVSK
+318 ARLMNTLPLSK

-354 FDFYGKVMSGR
+354 FDFYGKVLSGR

-397 AAAKERMLKLVE
+397 AAAKERMVKLVK
-409 NLRVA
+409 NLQTA

-428 TKVRAHEKLDA
+428 TKIRAHEKLA
-439 FRVKVGYPDKWKD
+439 TFHVKVGYPDKWKD

-459 KDSYWANVCRA
+459 NDSYWANVCRA
-470 SEWGFNDMISRLGKP
+470 SEWGFNDMYSRIGKP
-485 VDRDEWL
+485 VDKDEWL

-516 QPPFFNMDADDAA
+516 QPPFFNMEADDAA

-551 QFDKNGNLTD
+551 QFDKDGNLTD
-561 WWAEGDADRFK
+561 WWAPGDADRFK

-582 NNIEVLPGLKGNG
+582 NKIEVLPGLQANG
-595 QLTLG
+595 ELTLG

-610 VAYLAFRNATKDA
+610 VAYLAFQNATKDA
-623 PLEVK
+623 PLGVVD
-628 EGFTPEQRFFIAYA
+628 GFTPEQRFFLAYA

-647 NIRDEQA
+647 NIRDEQI

-671 GALPHIQAWYDAFQI
+671 GALPHIQAWYDAFHI
-686 TPDDSL
+686 TPSDPL

-698 RVNIW
+698 RVNVW

>member
-1 MGERF
+1 
-6 TRIGKYRNELITNF
+6 
-20 IIMCMNKRNYLTA
+20 MNKKNYVA
-33 AAMALAVLSSCGGQK
+33 VAALAFAMLTSCAGQK
-48 EARNTS
+48 EAKSTS
-54 GIDLANMDTTVSAGQ
+54 GIDLANMDTTVAAGT

-95 DQLAENNQ
+95 DQLFENSQ

-112 LASQQNEAG
+112 LAAQKNNPAG
-121 TVAQKIGDLYN
+121 SAAQKIGDLYN
-132 IAMDS
+132 MAMDS
-137 VARNEQGFAPVKP
+137 VTLNKQGAEPVKA
-150 MLDKIAALTDKSQII
+150 MLGKIVALKDKSEII
-165 PMSVEMRRFQGIG
+165 PMMTEMAHIGIG
-178 TYFNFYVYAD
+178 TYFHSYVYAD
-188 PKNSALN
+188 PKNSSLN

-214 TDSITENIRNEYKK
+214 NDSITQNIREQYKV
-228 YIAKLFALSG
+228 YIGKLFQLAG
-238 FSEAEAQQ
+238 FTEAEAQQ

-252 EIETSIA
+252 EIETAIA
-259 KVSRSA
+259 KASRSA
-265 AELRNPEANYH
+265 TELRDPEANYH
-276 KMSYA
+276 KMSF
-281 DLKKRIPGIDWDAF
+281 DELKKTISGIDWDAYVK
-295 MTGLGIQAPA
+295 GLGIQAPA
-305 ELNVEQVESIQEV
+305 ELNVEQVEPIQEV
-318 ARLISALPVSK
+318 ARLMNTLPISK

-354 FDFYGKVMSGR
+354 FDFYGKVLSGR

-397 AAAKERMLKLVE
+397 AAAKERMVKLVK
-409 NLRVA
+409 NLQTA
-414 LGERIDAQ
+414 LGERINAQ

-428 TKVRAHEKLDA
+428 TKVKAQEKLAA
-439 FRVKVGYPDKWKD
+439 FHVKVGYPDKWKD
-452 YSKLEIK
+452 YSKLDIK

-470 SEWGFNDMISRLGKP
+470 SEWSFNDMYSRLGKP
-485 VDRDEWL
+485 VDKDEWL

-516 QPPFFNMDADDAA
+516 QPPFFNMEADDAA

-551 QFDKNGNLTD
+551 QFDKDGNLTD
-561 WWAEGDADRFK
+561 WWAPGDADRFK

-582 NNIEVLPGLKGNG
+582 NNIEVLPGLHANG
-595 QLTLG
+595 ELTLG

-610 VAYLAFRNATKDA
+610 VAYLAFQNATKDA
-623 PLEVK
+623 PLGVVD
-628 EGFTPEQRFFIAYA
+628 GFTPEQRFFLAYA

-647 NIRDEQA
+647 NIRDEQI

-662 HSLGKWRVN
+662 HSLGRWRVN
-671 GALPHIQAWYDAFQI
+671 GALPHIQAWYDAFHI
-686 TPDDSL
+686 TPSDPL
-692 YVAPEN
+692 YVALEK
-698 RVNIW
+698 RVNVW

>member
-1 MGERF
+1 
-6 TRIGKYRNELITNF
+6 
-20 IIMCMNKRNYLTA
+20 MNKKNYVAVATLAFAMLT
-33 AAMALAVLSSCGGQK
+33 SCAGQK
-48 EARNTS
+48 EAKSTS
-54 GIDLANMDTTVSAGQ
+54 GIDWANMDTTVSAGT

-95 DQLAENNQ
+95 DELFENSQ

-112 LASQQNEAG
+112 LAAQKNNQAG
-121 TVAQKIGDLYN
+121 SAAQKIGDLYN
-132 IAMDS
+132 MAMDS
-137 VARNEQGFAPVKP
+137 VTLNKQGAEPVKA
-150 MLDKIAALTDKSQII
+150 MLDKIAGLKDKSEIV
-165 PMSVEMRRFQGIG
+165 PMMTEMAHIGIG
-178 TYFNFYVYAD
+178 TYFHSYVYAD
-188 PKNSALN
+188 PKNSSLN

-214 TDSITENIRNEYKK
+214 TDSITQNIREQYKL
-228 YIAKLFALSG
+228 YIGKLFQLAG
-238 FSEAEAQQ
+238 FSEADAQQ

-252 EIETSIA
+252 EIETAIA

-265 AELRNPEANYH
+265 TELRDPEANYH
-276 KMSYA
+276 KMSF
-281 DLKKRIPGIDWDAF
+281 DELKKTIAGIDWDAY
-295 MTGLGIQAPA
+295 MKGLGIQAPA
-305 ELNVEQVESIQEV
+305 ELNVEQVEPIQEV
-318 ARLISALPVSK
+318 ARLMNTLPLSK

-354 FDFYGKVMSGR
+354 FDFYGKVLSGR

-397 AAAKERMLKLVE
+397 AAAKERMVKLVK
-409 NLRVA
+409 NLQTA

-428 TKVRAHEKLDA
+428 TKIRAHEKLA
-439 FRVKVGYPDKWKD
+439 TFHVKVGYPDKWKD

-459 KDSYWANVCRA
+459 NDSYWANVCRA
-470 SEWGFNDMISRLGKP
+470 SEWGFNDMYSRIGKP
-485 VDRDEWL
+485 VDKDEWL

-516 QPPFFNMDADDAA
+516 QPPFFNMEADDAA

-551 QFDKNGNLTD
+551 QFDKDGNLTD
-561 WWAEGDADRFK
+561 WWAPGDADRFK

-582 NNIEVLPGLKGNG
+582 NKIEVLPGLQANG
-595 QLTLG
+595 ELTLG

-610 VAYLAFRNATKDA
+610 VAYLAFQNATKDA
-623 PLEVK
+623 PLGVVD
-628 EGFTPEQRFFIAYA
+628 GFTPEQRFFLAYA

-647 NIRDEQA
+647 NIRDEQI

-671 GALPHIQAWYDAFQI
+671 GALPHIQAWYDAFHI
-686 TPDDSL
+686 TPSDPL

-698 RVNIW
+698 RVNVW

>member
-1 MGERF
+1 
-6 TRIGKYRNELITNF
+6 
-20 IIMCMNKRNYLTA
+20 MNKKNYVAVATLAFAMLT
-33 AAMALAVLSSCGGQK
+33 SCAGQK
-48 EARNTS
+48 EAKSTS
-54 GIDLANMDTTVSAGQ
+54 GIDLANMDTTVSAGT

-95 DQLAENNQ
+95 DELFENSQ

-112 LASQQNEAG
+112 LAAQKNNQAG
-121 TVAQKIGDLYN
+121 SAAQKIGDLYN
-132 IAMDS
+132 MAMDS
-137 VARNEQGFAPVKP
+137 VTLNKQGAEPVKA
-150 MLDKIAALTDKSQII
+150 MLDKIAGMKDKSEIV
-165 PMSVEMRRFQGIG
+165 PMMTEMAHIGIG
-178 TYFNFYVYAD
+178 TYFHSYVYAD
-188 PKNSALN
+188 PKNSSLN

-214 TDSITENIRNEYKK
+214 TDSITQNIREQYKL
-228 YIAKLFALSG
+228 YIGKLFQLAG
-238 FSEAEAQQ
+238 FSEADAQQ

-252 EIETSIA
+252 ELETAIA

-265 AELRNPEANYH
+265 TELRDPEANYH
-276 KMSYA
+276 KMSF
-281 DLKKRIPGIDWDAF
+281 DELKKTIAGIDWDAY
-295 MTGLGIQAPA
+295 MKGLGIQAPA
-305 ELNVEQVESIQEV
+305 ELNVEQVEPIQEV
-318 ARLISALPVSK
+318 ARLMNTLPLSK

-354 FDFYGKVMSGR
+354 FDFYGKVLSGR

-397 AAAKERMLKLVE
+397 AAAKERMVKLVK
-409 NLRVA
+409 NLQTA

-428 TKVRAHEKLDA
+428 TKIRAHEKLAA
-439 FRVKVGYPDKWKD
+439 FHVKVGYPDKWKD

-459 KDSYWANVCRA
+459 NDSYWANVCRA
-470 SEWGFNDMISRLGKP
+470 SEWGFNDMYSRIGKP
-485 VDRDEWL
+485 VDKDEWL

-516 QPPFFNMDADDAA
+516 QPPFFNMEADDAA

-536 VIGHEMTHGFDDQGR
+536 VIGHDMTHGFDDQGR
-551 QFDKNGNLTD
+551 QFDKDGNLTD
-561 WWAEGDADRFK
+561 WWAPGDADRFK

-582 NNIEVLPGLKGNG
+582 NKIEVLPGLQANG
-595 QLTLG
+595 ELTLG

-610 VAYLAFRNATKDA
+610 VAYLAFQNATKDA
-623 PLEVK
+623 PLGVVD
-628 EGFTPEQRFFIAYA
+628 GFTPEQRFFLAYA

-647 NIRDEQA
+647 NIRDEQI

-671 GALPHIQAWYDAFQI
+671 GALPHIQAWYDAFHI
-686 TPDDSL
+686 TPSDPL

-698 RVNIW
+698 RVNVW

>member
-1 MGERF
+1 
-6 TRIGKYRNELITNF
+6 
-20 IIMCMNKRNYLTA
+20 MNKKNYVAVATLAFAMLT
-33 AAMALAVLSSCGGQK
+33 SCAGQK
-48 EARNTS
+48 EAKSTS
-54 GIDLANMDTTVSAGQ
+54 GIDLANMDTTVSAGT

-95 DQLAENNQ
+95 DELFENSQ

-112 LASQQNEAG
+112 LAAQKNNQAG
-121 TVAQKIGDLYN
+121 SAAQKIGDLYN
-132 IAMDS
+132 MAMDS
-137 VARNEQGFAPVKP
+137 VTLNKQGAEPVKA
-150 MLDKIAALTDKSQII
+150 MLDKIAGLKDKSEIV
-165 PMSVEMRRFQGIG
+165 PMMTEMAHIGIG
-178 TYFNFYVYAD
+178 TYFHSYVYAD
-188 PKNSALN
+188 PKNSSLN

-214 TDSITENIRNEYKK
+214 TDSITQNIREQYKL
-228 YIAKLFALSG
+228 YIGKLFQLAG
-238 FSEAEAQQ
+238 FSEADAQQ

-252 EIETSIA
+252 EIETAIA

-265 AELRNPEANYH
+265 TELRDPEANYH
-276 KMSYA
+276 KMSF
-281 DLKKRIPGIDWDAF
+281 DELKKTIAGIDWDAY
-295 MTGLGIQAPA
+295 MKGLGIQAPA
-305 ELNVEQVESIQEV
+305 ELNVEQVEPIQEV
-318 ARLISALPVSK
+318 ARLMNTLPLSK

-354 FDFYGKVMSGR
+354 FDFYGKVLSGR

-397 AAAKERMLKLVE
+397 AAAKERMVKLVK
-409 NLRVA
+409 NLQTA

-428 TKVRAHEKLDA
+428 TKIRAHEKLAA
-439 FRVKVGYPDKWKD
+439 FHVKVGYPDKWKD

-459 KDSYWANVCRA
+459 NDSYWANVCRA
-470 SEWGFNDMISRLGKP
+470 SEWGFNDIYSRIGKP
-485 VDRDEWL
+485 VDKDEWL

-516 QPPFFNMDADDAA
+516 QPPFFNMEADDAA

-551 QFDKNGNLTD
+551 QFDKDGNLTD
-561 WWAEGDADRFK
+561 WWAPGDADRFK

-582 NNIEVLPGLKGNG
+582 NKIEVLPGLQANG
-595 QLTLG
+595 ELTLG

-610 VAYLAFRNATKDA
+610 VAYLAFQNATKDA
-623 PLEVK
+623 PLGVVD
-628 EGFTPEQRFFIAYA
+628 GFTPEQRFFLAYA

-647 NIRDEQA
+647 NIRDEQI

-671 GALPHIQAWYDAFQI
+671 GALPHIQAWYDAFHI
-686 TPDDSL
+686 TPSDPL
-692 YVAPEN
+692 YVASEN
-698 RVNIW
+698 RVNVW